1 MISKL
6 QSLLQSDQ
14 KLFHTQDLALVLR
27 ITNRHN
33 LRVTISRYIK
43 KGILKSVYR
52 GLYST
57 IPVQSIDKYK
67 LGSFFIH
74 KFCYV
79 SLYSIFERRGVINQK
94 VHSVNYV
101 SSTSKK
107 IEFNG
112 KLFVYKQMNLQFL
125 LNPEGINLVDG
136 VYEASLERAV
146 ADSVYFNL
154 KNHFDSPNLINWD
167 RVAEIKKLVGY

>member
-1 MISKL
+1 MRKL

-14 KLFHTQDLALVLR
+14 KLFHTQDLALILG
-27 ITNRHN
+27 ISNRHN
-33 LRVTISRYIK
+33 LRITISRYIQ
-43 KGILKSVYR
+43 KGILKPLYR

-57 IPVQSIDKYK
+57 VPIQNIDKYK

-79 SLYSIFERRGVINQK
+79 SLYSIFERYGVINQK

-101 SSTSKK
+101 SSISKK
-107 IEFNG
+107 IEFDG

-125 LNPEGINLVDG
+125 LNPEGINLVNG
-136 VYEASLERAV
+136 VYEASLERAI
-146 ADSVYFNL
+146 ADSIYFNL
-154 KNHFDSPNLINWD
+154 KNHFDSQNLINWD
-167 RVAEIKKLVGY
+167 KVAEIKGIVGY

>member
-1 MISKL
+1 MNKLISL
-6 QSLLQSDQ
+6 FQSEQ
-14 KLFHTQDLALVLR
+14 KLFHIQDLALILG
-27 ITNRHN
+27 ISNRHN

-43 KGILKSVYR
+43 KGILKPVHR

-57 IPVQSIDKYK
+57 VPVQSIDRFK

-79 SLYSIFERRGVINQK
+79 SLYSIFERHGVINQK
-94 VHSVNYV
+94 VHSINFV
-101 SSTSKK
+101 SSFSKK

-112 KLFVYKQMNLQFL
+112 ELFVYKQMSMQYL
-125 LNPEGINLVDG
+125 LNPEGVSLVNS

-146 ADSVYFNL
+146 ADSIYFRL
-154 KNHFDSPNLINWD
+154 KDHFDSQNLINWD
-167 RVAEIKKLVGY
+167 RVSEIKKIVGY

>member
-1 MISKL
+1 MKKL

-14 KLFHTQDLALVLR
+14 KLFHTQDLGLVLG

-33 LRVTISRYIK
+33 LRITISRYIK

-57 IPVQSIDKYK
+57 VPVEKLDKYI

-79 SLYSIFERRGVINQK
+79 SLYSVFEKHGVINQK
-94 VHSVNYV
+94 VYSVNFI
-101 SSTSKK
+101 SSISKK

-112 KLFVYKQMNLQFL
+112 KLFVYKQMNNQFL
-125 LNPEGINLVDG
+125 LNPEGINFTNG

-146 ADSVYFNL
+146 ADSLYFKLNTY
-154 KNHFDSPNLINWD
+154 FDSPDLVDWN
-167 RVAEIKKLVGY
+167 RVAEIKALVDY